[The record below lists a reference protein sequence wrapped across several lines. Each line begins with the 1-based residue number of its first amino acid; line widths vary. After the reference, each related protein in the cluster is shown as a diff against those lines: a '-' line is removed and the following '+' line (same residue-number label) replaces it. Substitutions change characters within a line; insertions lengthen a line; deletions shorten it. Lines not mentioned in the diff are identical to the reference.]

1 MPYAHNYFSRN
12 ASLYGLGDDD
22 KPRGPSSISHGWTAS
37 NANVEITLDER
48 VYPMFFSMKI
58 SPSSS
63 GPVSIQFT
71 DVPISGV
78 NNSRLNNYSLVAHAL
93 FLSPVQSNV
102 TASLT
107 VKSSLFTTR
116 SDSEDSSTSL
126 NPGSH
131 TPVRTPGISVVRGG
145 AAQITEAYGDGVRV
159 KYTSDNSFKSGDL
172 VRVYNTGLTEF
183 NTTTNA
189 TVERATSRFF
199 TVLNTT
205 RGLVRPTTSYAELET
220 PGIRTSL
227 PFPNYFGEDL
237 LADVTFTISGHEENH
252 IHMTVPVIVDM
263 NRIFASWTTVNSL
276 IKIPQVYI
284 DIDSSSTP
292 QWPMTKLIHSMT
304 SGIEDLTDKA
314 QAIGLYDASSQP
326 GFVPVTDPLNKSN
339 FVSPDAARD
348 EYLDW
353 LIQMAGQPRSRVS
366 NVSNNCADYGA
377 DIKVRCRSTANVNPR
392 TALRTGGRSVSAVSG
407 DGTTV
412 TYTTS
417 SPHIFSAGDIVLVA
431 GITTTTA
438 YNGTFT
444 IDSVPTTTTFTVTSS
459 TTGTGTIS
467 GDETATPTIDG
478 IVLSDGDRV
487 LLANQTTANQNGIY
501 IAGSNPTRWD
511 GMPRRAAVI
520 SAVEPNTPEPGFTTF
535 TALQYEEVV
544 STSGTV
550 GTITGTGPWT
560 ATLGSMTGV
569 PSTLKVG
576 DSITALN
583 GTGSLFGGSPSSCVV
598 ASIVDTQTITFIVTG
613 GTIPTAGTVAFI
625 TKTASGHDLSPG
637 DTVIV
642 ESLTA
647 AHNGNYTIYS
657 TTATQFVA
665 ESLVATACA
674 DQIGRARRAI
684 QSTVPDKI
692 FIREGTTYGLS
703 MWAMNNATWIV
714 IGNDSLTYG
723 IAQSFAKVASTTNI
737 SITGGLVNGATV
749 DGVVVAT
756 GDLVLLKDQTAASE
770 NGVWVV
776 PASGPASRQ
785 AILPNDTVLPSG
797 FPVFVTGNGTQSS
810 KTRYTL
816 DEGGTVNSATYPLS
830 FTASAK
836 PFAWDDTSEFKHW
849 QATTQFMGHRA
860 GSLESIEAVVK
871 RYLIGDKQYRLVL
884 DIPFRMTLYTLRDET
899 LGIYGGDATQE
910 SELILNAVEP
920 IRPAGFV
927 FNHEALSQFA
937 VFIIGDATYGII
949 GNNDSRIG

>member
-1 MPYAHNYFSRN
+1 MPYAYNYFSRN

-37 NANVEITLDER
+37 NASVEITLDER

-58 SPSSS
+58 SPLSS

-172 VRVYNTGLTEF
+172 VRIYNTGLTAF

-205 RGLVRPTTSYAELET
+205 PGLVRPTTSYAELET

-252 IHMTVPVIVDM
+252 IHMTVPVVVDM
-263 NRIFASWTTVNSL
+263 NRIFASWSTINSL
-276 IKIPQVYI
+276 IKIPQVYV
-284 DIDSSSTP
+284 DIDSSSAP

-304 SGIEDLTDKA
+304 SGIEDITDKA
-314 QAIGLYDASSQP
+314 QAIGLYDASLQP
-326 GFVPVTDPLNKSN
+326 GFVPVADPLNKSN

-377 DIKVRCRSTANVNPR
+377 DIKVRCRSTVDITPR
-392 TALRTGGRSVSAVSG
+392 TALRTGSRSISAVSG

-417 SPHIFSAGDIVLVA
+417 SDHLFSAGETVTVA

-444 IDSVPTTTTFTVTSS
+444 IASIPTTTTFTVTST
-459 TTGTGTIS
+459 TTGTGVTTTA
-467 GDETATPTIDG
+467 TATPTIDG
-478 IVLSDGDRV
+478 VQLSDGDRV
-487 LLANQTTANQNGIY
+487 LLANQSATAENGIW

-511 GMPRRAAVI
+511 GLPRRAAVI
-520 SAVEPNTPEPGFTTF
+520 SGVQPNTPEPGFTTF
-535 TALQYEEVV
+535 TSLQYQEVV

-550 GTITGTGPWT
+550 GSTITGSGPWT
-560 ATLGSMTGV
+560 ATIQGMSGV

-576 DSITALN
+576 DSITATN
-583 GTGSLFGGSPSSCVV
+583 GTGALFGGTPTSCVV
-598 ASIVDTQTITFIVTG
+598 ASIVDTQTITFTVTG
-613 GTIPTAGTVAFI
+613 GTTPVAGTVTSI
-625 TKTASGHDLSPG
+625 TKTANGHDLSPG
-637 DTVIV
+637 DTVLV
-642 ESLTA
+642 EDLTA
-647 AHNGNYTIYS
+647 AHNGNYTVFS

-665 ESLVATACA
+665 ESLVAAACP
-674 DQIGRARRAI
+674 DQTGVARRAI

-692 FIREGTTYGLS
+692 FIREGTTYGLT
-703 MWAMNNATWIV
+703 MWAMNNATWRA
-714 IGNDSLTYG
+714 IGRDSVTYG
-723 IAQSFAKVASTTNI
+723 IRQSFAKVASTTNI
-737 SITGGLVNGATV
+737 SVTGGLVNGATV

-756 GDLVLLKDQTAASE
+756 GDYVLLKNQSDAIE

-776 PASGPASRQ
+776 PASSSASRQ
-785 AILPNDTVLPSG
+785 AIVPDATVLPSG
-797 FPVFVTGNGTQSS
+797 FSVFVTGSGTQSS

-816 DEGGTVNSATYPLS
+816 DEGGTVNTDALS

-849 QATTQFMGHRA
+849 QATTQFMGHKA
-860 GSLESIEAVVK
+860 GSLEAIEAVVK

-899 LGIYGGDATQE
+899 LGIYGSDATQE

-920 IRPAGFV
+920 IRPTGFV
-927 FNHEALSQFA
+927 FSHEALSQFA

-949 GNNDSRIG
+949 GNSDSRIG